1 MNCRND
7 WHQTPDRVTIA
18 IYCKKY
24 DPDVSYV
31 ETGPVR
37 LKTHVSF
44 PEEAGVFDWDIELTG
59 VRQLRKCDLPKSNLS
74 FFLLYR

>member
-24 DPDVSYV
+24 DPDVSFV
-31 ETGPVR
+31 EVGPVR
-37 LKTHVSF
+37 LRTHISF
-44 PEEAGVFDWDIELTG
+44 PEEAGAFDWELELTG
-59 VRQLRKCDLPKSNLS
+59 VIK
-74 FFLLYR
+74 